1 MQHRCHA
8 LGCSLDNRRLT
19 VFKAAQVDSVPVQRL
34 SLSDP
39 AVQAEFLKKFKPIND
54 GNMIIVVP
62 SAERAAARKL
72 LREYGKYGSN

>member
-1 MQHRCHA
+1 
-8 LGCSLDNRRLT
+8 LT

-62 SAERAAARKL
+62 KAERAAARQL
-72 LREYGKYGSN
+72 LQEYGKYGSN